1 MEDPSHPVNEES
13 NAVGSTDSPG
23 EGTSAGVGEEGVARR
38 ADTGRARRPTPPNT
52 AQSFAPPQRMLILD
66 SWLKSGFSAG
76 DFAPLVGVSPTPC
89 TPGRNDSRSTVRRGS
104 RSRSRR
110 KAPKGSRLPEATQ
123 RAILMMKENNPDW
136 GSDRI
141 HLMLMRSEGY
151 MASPGAILRVL
162 KEAGYQSVEEP
173 TRRHEPKVTRFER
186 AKPNQLWQTDL
197 FTFLLKREN
206 RRVYLVGYM
215 DDHSRYL
222 VGWGLHASSSGA
234 MVRETLEAA
243 IANYGA
249 PEEILTDQGT
259 QYYTWRGKSAFSKL
273 LERRGIKQIVA
284 TTAASPDP
292 GEDRAFLGQP
302 VWECVQPAIFQG
314 LDDARTRIGHFIDH
328 YNFQR
333 PHQGIDGLVP
343 ADRFFGAADEVRKTL
358 ESRVAENARDL
369 ALHGAPRKTV
379 YLTGKVGN
387 ESIALHGEGSKVIL
401 TREDGGREEVDLA
414 ATGKREEP

>member
-1 MEDPSHPVNEES
+1 MEESGYPVNEES
-13 NAVGSTDSPG
+13 NGAGSGNSVGKSTP
-23 EGTSAGVGEEGVARR
+23 AGVGEEGVARR
-38 ADTGRARRPTPPNT
+38 ADTGGARRPHPPFGV
-52 AQSFAPPQRMLILD
+52 QSFTPPQRMLILD
-66 SWLKSGFSAG
+66 SWLKSGLSAG
-76 DFAPLVGVSPTPC
+76 EFAPLVGVSTHTLYAWKKRFEEYGPA
-89 TPGRNDSRSTVRRGS
+89 GLEKQIKK
-104 RSRSRR
+104 

-123 RAILMMKENNPDW
+123 RAILLMKENNPDW

-141 HLMLMRSEGY
+141 HLMLMRSDGY

-162 KEAGYQSVEEP
+162 KEAGYQAVEEP

-186 AKPNQLWQTDL
+186 ARPNQLWQTDL

-259 QYYTWRGKSAFSKL
+259 QYHTWRGKSAFSKL
-273 LERRGIKQIVA
+273 LERRGIKQILA
-284 TTAASPDP
+284 RPRHPQT
-292 GEDRAFLGQP
+292 LGKIERF
-302 VWECVQPAIFQG
+302 WGSLWRECVKEAIFQN
-314 LDDARTRIGHFIDH
+314 LDDARTRVGHFIDH

-333 PHQGIDGLVP
+333 PHQGIDGMVP

-369 ALHGAPRKTV
+369 ALHGTPRKTV

>member
-1 MEDPSHPVNEES
+1 MSDSSYPVNEES
-13 NAVGSTDSPG
+13 KGLHTADSPG
-23 EGTSAGVGEEGVARR
+23 KGTPAGVGEEGVARR
-38 ADTGRARRPTPPNT
+38 ADTGRARRPKPPND
-52 AQSFAPPQRMLILD
+52 AQTFTPPQRMLILD
-66 SWLKSGFSAG
+66 SWLKSGLSAG
-76 DFAPLVGVSPTPC
+76 DFSPLVGL
-89 TPGRNDSRSTVRRGS
+89 STHTLYAWKKRFEEYGPAGLEKQIKK
-104 RSRSRR
+104 
-110 KAPKGSRLPEATQ
+110 KAPTGSRLPEATQ
-123 RAILMMKENNPDW
+123 RAILLMKENNPDW

-162 KEAGYQSVEEP
+162 KEAGYQAVEEP

-186 AKPNQLWQTDL
+186 ARPNQLWQTDL

-206 RRVYLVGYM
+206 RRVHLVGYM

-284 TTAASPDP
+284 RPRHPQT
-292 GEDRAFLGQP
+292 LGKIERF
-302 VWECVQPAIFQG
+302 WGSLFRECVQPAIFQG
-314 LDDARTRIGHFIDH
+314 LDDARTRIGHYIDH

-358 ESRVAENARDL
+358 ESRVAANARDL
-369 ALHGAPRKTV
+369 AIHGVPRKTV

>member
-1 MEDPSHPVNEES
+1 MQDPTLPVNEES

-23 EGTSAGVGEEGVARR
+23 MGTSAGVGEEGVARR
-38 ADTGRARRPTPPNT
+38 ADTGRARRPKPPND
-52 AQSFAPPQRMLILD
+52 AQSFTPPQRMLILD
-66 SWLKSGFSAG
+66 SWMKSGLSAG
-76 DFAPLVGVSPTPC
+76 EFAPLVGL
-89 TPGRNDSRSTVRRGS
+89 STHTLYSWKKRFEEYGPAGLEKQIKK
-104 RSRSRR
+104 
-110 KAPKGSRLPEATQ
+110 KAPGGSRLPEATQ

-162 KEAGYQSVEEP
+162 KEAGYQAVEEP

-215 DDHSRYL
+215 DDHSRFL
-222 VGWGLHASSSGA
+222 VGWGLHATSSGA
-234 MVRETLEAA
+234 MVREAFEAA

-273 LERRGIKQIVA
+273 VERRGIKQIVA
-284 TTAASPDP
+284 RPRHPQT
-292 GEDRAFLGQP
+292 LGKIERF
-302 VWECVQPAIFQG
+302 WGSLWRECVKEAIFQN
-314 LDDARTRIGHFIDH
+314 LEDARTRIGHFIDH

-333 PHQGIDGLVP
+333 AHQGIDGLVP

-369 ALHGAPRKTV
+369 AIHGEPRKTV

-414 ATGKREEP
+414 ATGKREAP